1 MMIGTETHGMGRK
14 VADDA
19 IPSTIPAAPYGA
31 VSAAPLASS
40 LLLGELLL
48 LIGP

>member
-1 MMIGTETHGMGRK
+1 MMIRSEKHGTGGK
-14 VADDA
+14 GAYAA
-19 IPSTIPAAPYGA
+19 IPVTSPSAPVGA
-31 VSAAPLASS
+31 ISAAPLASS